1 MPADTSAPL
10 TGGRARSGG
19 GATSVI
25 HDLGYRRYD
34 GPRLGRAQIIRAL
47 AWHSFRAAFGL
58 GRGAKA
64 KIVPLVALVALCLPA
79 VVNAFAMSK
88 GNPRVV
94 DYDTYTPAL
103 RDLVMTVF
111 VAVQAPEL
119 VSRDLRSRV
128 LPLYFARPIKTIDYP
143 LAKYLAF
150 TGACL
155 VMMEVPLLLLYAGSI
170 ANVHGGSAVW
180 GQTRALIPGLLVGLM
195 WAVVLAAISL
205 FLASLTG
212 RRAFATG
219 AVAIA
224 LLLTFTLAEILLQVE
239 GPQNQGPQ
247 AVAVKGSGPGAPT
260 YVHPVLYVPSLAD
273 KVSGLFSPFTLFD
286 GVRMW
291 LGGTDPAD
299 SVPNPGGFGAV
310 YALVL
315 VIITALCLYGLVAR
329 YRRARLS

>member
-1 MPADTSAPL
+1 MSADTSTPA
-10 TGGRARSGG
+10 TGGP
-19 GATSVI
+19 SVI

-34 GPRLGRAQIIRAL
+34 GPRLGRVQIIRAL

-79 VVNAFAMSK
+79 IVNAFAMSR
-88 GNPRVV
+88 GSARVV
-94 DYDTYTPAL
+94 DYDTYAPPL

-155 VMMEVPLLLLYAGSI
+155 VMLEVPLLLLYGGSI
-170 ANVHGGSAVW
+170 ANVHGGGAVW

-224 LLLTFTLAEILLQVE
+224 FLLTFTLAEILLQVE
-239 GPQNQGPQ
+239 SAAGSQPGP
-247 AVAVKGSGPGAPT
+247 AVSVQTGPGGQIVKHLGP
-260 YVHPVLYVPSLAD
+260 PVVSTAE
-273 KVSGLFSPFTLFD
+273 KISGLFSPFTLFD
-286 GVRMW
+286 GVRLW

-315 VIITALCLYGLVAR
+315 VAITALCLYGLAVR
-329 YRRARLS
+329 YRKARLS